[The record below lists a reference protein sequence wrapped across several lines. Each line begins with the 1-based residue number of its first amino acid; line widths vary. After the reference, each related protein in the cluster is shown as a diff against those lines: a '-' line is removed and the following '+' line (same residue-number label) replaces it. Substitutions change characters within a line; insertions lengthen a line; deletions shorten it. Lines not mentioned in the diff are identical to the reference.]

1 MMKQKF
7 KSTRRRNVR
16 RWREAALMPVRAPR
30 PAPRDMVAYAA
41 ALEILG

>member
-1 MMKQKF
+1 MKTLLKR
-7 KSTRRRNVR
+7 TRRSEMR
-16 RWREAALMPVRAPR
+16 RERKAIFTSLRMPQ

>member
-1 MMKQKF
+1 MKTLLKI
-7 KSTRRRNVR
+7 TRRGEAR
-16 RWREAALMPVRAPR
+16 RERKAVFTSPRMPR